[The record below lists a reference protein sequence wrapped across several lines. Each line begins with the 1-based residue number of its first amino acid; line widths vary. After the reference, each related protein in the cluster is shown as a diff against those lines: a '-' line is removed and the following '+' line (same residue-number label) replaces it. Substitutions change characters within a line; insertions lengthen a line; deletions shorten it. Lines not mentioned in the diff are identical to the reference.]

1 MTPNTVA
8 DTEPMHDASLD
19 SRESLVLM
27 YGWIVLAVMNLI
39 LIAVA
44 FLRYAA

>member
-1 MTPNTVA
+1 MSPRTAETDVH
-8 DTEPMHDASLD
+8 HDSALD
-19 SRESLVLM
+19 ERESLMLM